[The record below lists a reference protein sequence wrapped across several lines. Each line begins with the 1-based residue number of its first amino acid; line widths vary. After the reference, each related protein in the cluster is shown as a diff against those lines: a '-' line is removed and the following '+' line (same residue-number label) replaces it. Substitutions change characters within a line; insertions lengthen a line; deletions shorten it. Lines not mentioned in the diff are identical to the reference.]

1 MSREHPVSRPTP
13 LRTLYAAA
21 LERARADD
29 AAPAVTDVGTERGWL
44 LDRGVVD
51 LVEPF
56 LTWRPADDGDL
67 ARYAGLDGET
77 ARALLDALP
86 AVELDDRQNDA
97 PTLGTL
103 LRAAAEHPDEVELHG
118 YLVGPARVD
127 ERLTAEGLYAYVAPE
142 LDITP
147 GHHHGCECERL
158 WSIVQRDLGVDDAV
172 RMPDSISAR
181 LNPWRPYEPCWSLWW
196 D

>member
-1 MSREHPVSRPTP
+1 MSRPTP
-13 LRTLYAAA
+13 LRTLYAAE
-21 LERARADD
+21 LERVRADPD
-29 AAPAVTDVGTERGWL
+29 APPVTAVGTPRGWL
-44 LDRGVVD
+44 LECGVVD

-56 LTWRPADDGDL
+56 LTWRPAEEGDL

-77 ARALLDALP
+77 ARSLLAVLP

-103 LRAAAEHPDEVELHG
+103 LRATVEHPDEVELHG
-118 YLVGPARVD
+118 YLVGPGRVD
-127 ERLTAEGLYAYVAPE
+127 ERLTAEGLYAYVEPD

-158 WSIVQRDLGVDDAV
+158 WALVQRDLGIDDAV
-172 RMPDSISAR
+172 RMPDSIAPR

>member
-1 MSREHPVSRPTP
+1 MTSPIP
-13 LRTLYAAA
+13 LRTTYAHDLAR
-21 LERARADD
+21 LRADD
-29 AAPAVTDVGTERGWL
+29 LAPAVTDVGSPRGWL
-44 LDRGVVD
+44 VDTGVVD

-56 LTWRPADDGDL
+56 LTSRPADGGDL
-67 ARYAGLDGET
+67 ARYAGLDGVT
-77 ARALLDALP
+77 AGALLAVLP

-103 LRAAAEHPDEVELHG
+103 LRAATEHPDEVELHG

-127 ERLTAEGLYAYVAPE
+127 ERLTAEGLYAYVAPD

-147 GHHHGCECERL
+147 GHHHGCECEQL
-158 WSIVQRDLGVDDAV
+158 WSIVRRDLGVDDAV

>member
-1 MSREHPVSRPTP
+1 MPSHPTRRLP
-13 LRTLYAAA
+13 AA
-21 LERARADD
+21 LLLTLL
-29 AAPAVTDVGTERGWL
+29 AV
-44 LDRGVVD
+44 
-51 LVEPF
+51 
-56 LTWRPADDGDL
+56 
-67 ARYAGLDGET
+67 
-77 ARALLDALP
+77 LP

-103 LRAAAEHPDEVELHG
+103 LRATVEHTDEVELHG
-118 YLVGPARVD
+118 YLVGPGRVD
-127 ERLTAEGLYAYVAPE
+127 ERLTAEGLYAYVEPD

-158 WSIVQRDLGVDDAV
+158 WALVQRDLGIDDAV
-172 RMPDSISAR
+172 RMPDSIAPR